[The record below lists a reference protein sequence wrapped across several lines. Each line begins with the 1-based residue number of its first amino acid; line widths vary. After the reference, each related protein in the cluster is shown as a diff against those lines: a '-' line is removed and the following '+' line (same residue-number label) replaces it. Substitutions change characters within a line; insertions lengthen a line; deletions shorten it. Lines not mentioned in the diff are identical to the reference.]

1 MEQTMLIAV
10 LIAALVGLFL
20 FDTVRLRRMQ
30 VQRDAAK
37 EEVAEVKTEFLSRI
51 SHEIKTPMNV
61 IVGATA
67 LGLEETEH
75 PERMEECLNRIRG
88 ASEFLMGLLNDL
100 VDMSKIENGKFHL
113 HPKPYS
119 FTEFLNEVEK
129 LVEKY
134 TELANTNENF
144 EKY

>member
-1 MEQTMLIAV
+1 MLIAV

-75 PERMEECLNRIRG
+75 PERGNILKMQL
-88 ASEFLMGLLNDL
+88 F
-100 VDMSKIENGKFHL
+100 
-113 HPKPYS
+113 
-119 FTEFLNEVEK
+119 
-129 LVEKY
+129 
-134 TELANTNENF
+134 
-144 EKY
+144 

>member
-51 SHEIKTPMNV
+51 SHEIKTPTS
-61 IVGATA
+61 GAD
-67 LGLEETEH
+67 G
-75 PERMEECLNRIRG
+75 RV
-88 ASEFLMGLLNDL
+88 F
-100 VDMSKIENGKFHL
+100 
-113 HPKPYS
+113 KPD
-119 FTEFLNEVEK
+119 TRRE
-129 LVEKY
+129 
-134 TELANTNENF
+134 
-144 EKY
+144 

>member
-51 SHEIKTPMNV
+51 SH
-61 IVGATA
+61 
-67 LGLEETEH
+67 
-75 PERMEECLNRIRG
+75 
-88 ASEFLMGLLNDL
+88 
-100 VDMSKIENGKFHL
+100 
-113 HPKPYS
+113 
-119 FTEFLNEVEK
+119 
-129 LVEKY
+129 
-134 TELANTNENF
+134 
-144 EKY
+144 

>member
-1 MEQTMLIAV
+1 MLIAV

-75 PERMEECLNRIRG
+75 PERMEEIWWICLRSKTESSIFIPSRIR
-88 ASEFLMGLLNDL
+88 LR
-100 VDMSKIENGKFHL
+100 
-113 HPKPYS
+113 
-119 FTEFLNEVEK
+119 
-129 LVEKY
+129 
-134 TELANTNENF
+134 NF
-144 EKY
+144 